1 MATTPCEG
9 IWNIA
14 KPHSSAPTQSNKS
27 DPTIRLWKFLHNHKG
42 NLSRWGWFSFVTWDS
57 LPIFDPGLH
66 LEFILHDA
74 IYMLWE
80 ARIVNRVQLRS
91 CRIFAVL
98 TKKHMT
104 GSKVFWE
111 EWWSICRDM
120 LGRQLRGS
128 FGSLLWMSPQGF
140 AVSGSAKSRN
150 GTYENCIVVYHF
162 HAVSHMMASWSSN
175 VHPPS
180 RWSISCAC
188 NWSALSSSAPVVER
202 FYYNK
207 LNSRGSGWQTCLL
220 EWLR

>member
-91 CRIFAVL
+91 CPIFAVL

-162 HAVSHMMASWSSN
+162 HAVNIVVAVCRTWWQVEVQMCILLADG
-175 VHPPS
+175 
-180 RWSISCAC
+180 
-188 NWSALSSSAPVVER
+188 LSPVLVIDLPWVPR
-202 FYYNK
+202 PLW
-207 LNSRGSGWQTCLL
+207 LNAFITN
-220 EWLR
+220 